1 MKKIVKSIFVMVVAA
16 MMAACSSDDYVGV
29 VPDDCT
35 ALMSI
40 DVPQLA
46 ESQKGVDARLLRT
59 FFRVSSPDNCGIDLA
74 SKLYLF
80 QTTDG
85 NIGMVARVKDADE
98 VGTWIEKLQQQG
110 VCKGVKEH
118 KGKCFTVMNGSWVA
132 GYDDRALLVMGPVVP
147 AAQPTMMRRMIK
159 MLEETSSIQDTP
171 VFGRLEQM
179 QAPMAFVAQTSAL
192 PDQLAPLCSLG
203 VPEGTSA
210 NKVMLAATMTEKD
223 GCMIVCG
230 EPFSFDDSVD
240 AAMKKATKVY
250 RPLKGTFSNQQTS
263 SAVYTIMTN
272 VDGKDLVPLLHG
284 DKQLNGMLAGM
295 SAKVDV
301 ESFIGNIDGDMVFAF
316 TSVDGDKENMR
327 MQWNA
332 EFRKDAAPL
341 DAESQ
346 RWLDDNRQTVAAG
359 TAAMPEKVGQAVK
372 GNRMATIINLSAFTA
387 GGGEEKSL
395 LPINLFKEVDY
406 VIYILK

>member
-1 MKKIVKSIFVMVVAA
+1 MKKIVNSIFIMVVAA

-118 KGKCFTVMNGSWVA
+118 KGKTFTVMNGSWVA

-179 QAPMAFVAQTSAL
+179 HAPMAFVAQTRAL

-203 VPEGTSA
+203 VPEGTAA
-210 NKVMLAATMTEKD
+210 NKVMLAATMTEKN
-223 GCMIVCG
+223 GCMIVSG

-240 AAMKKATKVY
+240 AAMKKAAKVY

-332 EFRKDAAPL
+332 EFRKDATLL

-359 TAAMPEKVGQAVK
+359 TAAMPEKVGQTVK